1 MNPRTILQ
9 AALLSMAAAATSAWG
24 DGLEPFEATY
34 AWMWHGMT
42 VAVSSLKLQRQQ
54 DVWVYA
60 SRSEPRGLG
69 RMFPE
74 RPVQKSTMRVVG
86 SEVQPLSYQA
96 DDGTSSTRQDADV
109 TFDWEHDRASGVY
122 DDVKVDMPLQKGIQD
137 DLSIQIALMAG
148 LLAGHVPESLQL
160 IDKNTVREY
169 RYSREAQETIA
180 TALGKME
187 TVIFKSQ
194 KAGSPRVTRF
204 WVAPARGYIP
214 MRVEQKKGD
223 EVQWTMEIRSLK
235 RD

>member
-1 MNPRTILQ
+1 
-9 AALLSMAAAATSAWG
+9 
-24 DGLEPFEATY
+24 
-34 AWMWHGMT
+34 
-42 VAVSSLKLQRQQ
+42 
-54 DVWVYA
+54 
-60 SRSEPRGLG
+60 
-69 RMFPE
+69 
-74 RPVQKSTMRVVG
+74 MRVVG